1 MVLLVDDENNI
12 LQSLKR
18 LLRYEPYLVS
28 FADSGDYG
36 LKLLESMQHA
46 SAHVAVIISDQKM
59 PGMDGVQFLQHS
71 RELAPHASRMLMTGF
86 SNNTVTI
93 GAINNGGITRY
104 ISKPWNDDDLLCIIR
119 NAVLKF
125 CQKFIQN
132 NQKYQHVRNEYFLQ
146 PVTPGTAE
154 ILKHLE
160 ELQFRSRRQQNDIQ
174 GVVEAL
180 SALVDPRT
188 QNPMLSAVSPLKLET
203 GTSHQ
208 TERIF
213 GMKRA
218 APAKNMSLDLLV

>member
-28 FADSGDYG
+28 FADSGCHG

-59 PGMDGVQFLQHS
+59 PGMDGVRFLQHS

-86 SNNTVTI
+86 SNNAVTI
-93 GAINNGGITRY
+93 GAINDGGITRY
-104 ISKPWNDDDLLCIIR
+104 ISKPWNDENLLRTIR

-125 CQKFIQN
+125 CLNYIQSN
-132 NQKYQHVRNEYFLQ
+132 HKYLHGRNEYYLQ
-146 PVTPGTAE
+146 PDTPGTAQV
-154 ILKHLE
+154 LKHLE
-160 ELQFRSRRQQNDIQ
+160 ELQFRSQLQQNDIR

-180 SALVDPRT
+180 SVLIDPSHSVVSLPKREVVT
-188 QNPMLSAVSPLKLET
+188 SLQN
-203 GTSHQ
+203 
-208 TERIF
+208 ERLF
-213 GMKRA
+213 EMKRA
-218 APAKNMSLDLLV
+218 VPAESMSLDLLV